1 MKKLMLM
8 EYPGEVNY
16 YSPEEAYEYSKGFIK
31 SIAYDYITMDCFSD
45 GYDEIFSIA
54 LVGFTKA
61 YNKYSVNAEGSKG
74 RMVPFFGLL
83 KIVIINEIIMAYRY
97 TEKGV
102 YKYNRRK
109 TQKSLYDKFY
119 QSYNDNS
126 AFTILDKIS
135 NEMKYDSAEEDTIR
149 KEMFKNIINCIDN
162 NLTEEEQAII
172 RMRINDVTQ
181 SEIAKILGISQST
194 VFRRLKKI
202 TSKIEACTV

>member
-31 SIAYDYITMDCFSD
+31 SLAFDFINMDCFSD
-45 GYDEIFSIA
+45 AFDEVFAIG

-61 YNKYSVNAEGSKG
+61 YNKYNIEAKGSKG
-74 RMVPFFGLL
+74 SMVPFFGLL
-83 KIVIINEIIMAYRY
+83 KIVVTNEIKMAYRY
-97 TEKGV
+97 SEKGE

-109 TQKSLYDKFY
+109 TQKSIYDKYY
-119 QSYNDNS
+119 QNYSNGS
-126 AFTILDKIS
+126 SFTILDKLS

-162 NLTEEEQAII
+162 NLTEEEQTII

-181 SEIAKILGISQST
+181 SEIAKILGISQTT
-194 VFRRLKKI
+194 VSRRLKKI
-202 TSKIEACTV
+202 TSKLEDCVV

>member
-31 SIAYDYITMDCFSD
+31 SLAFDFINMDCFSD
-45 GYDEIFSIA
+45 AFDEVFAIG

-61 YNKYSVNAEGSKG
+61 YNKYNIEAKGSKG
-74 RMVPFFGLL
+74 SMVPFFGLL
-83 KIVIINEIIMAYRY
+83 KIVVTNEIKMAYRY
-97 TEKGV
+97 SEKGE

-109 TQKSLYDKFY
+109 TEKSLYDICYKNYKNGSSFM
-119 QSYNDNS
+119 
-126 AFTILDKIS
+126 ILDKLS
-135 NEMKYDSAEEDTIR
+135 NEMKCVSAEEDTIR

-181 SEIAKILGISQST
+181 SEIAKILGMSQST

-202 TSKIEACTV
+202 TSKLEDCVV

>member
-8 EYPGEVNY
+8 ESTGEPKL
-16 YSPEEAYEYSKGFIK
+16 YSKEEAYEYSKGFIK
-31 SIAYDYITMDCFSD
+31 NIAYDYISMDCFSD

-162 NLTEEEQAII
+162 NLTEEEQTII

-181 SEIAKILGISQST
+181 SEIAKILGISQTT
-194 VFRRLKKI
+194 VSRRLKKI